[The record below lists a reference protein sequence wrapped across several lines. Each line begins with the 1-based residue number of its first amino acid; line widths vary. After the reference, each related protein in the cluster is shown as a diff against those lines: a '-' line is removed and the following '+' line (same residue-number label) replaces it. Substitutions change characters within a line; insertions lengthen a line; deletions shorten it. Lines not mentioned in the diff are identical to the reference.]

1 MTSPAPSTSSAPAPR
16 KAATIFVLVTV
27 LLDVLALGIM
37 IPILPKLVE
46 SMLGGDTARAAIV
59 FGLFS
64 TAFALMQLLF
74 QPVLGALSDR
84 YGRRPVIL
92 FSNLGLGLD
101 YVLMALAPTVWWL
114 FAGRVIAGIAASSFS
129 TATAYITDVTPP
141 DKRAAAYGLIG
152 VAFGVGFVVGPAV
165 GGLLGSIDPRLP
177 LWVAAAFSLA
187 NAAYGYF
194 VLPESLAKENRAPTL
209 TWRMAN
215 PIGSLKLLRGHPELF
230 GLSGAMFLY
239 HISHTVFP
247 SIFVLHAGYRFGWG
261 EAMVGLGLA
270 GFAVCSAIV
279 QGLLIKPAVTRYGER
294 TMLLFGMA
302 AGIVGFLILG
312 LAETSFW
319 FWLGMPVMALWS
331 FIGPTV
337 QGIMSRHVGASEQ
350 GQLQGANG
358 AIQAIGGL
366 IGPTIFTQ
374 LFAAAIAYAG
384 MRYAGA
390 PYLLAALFLV
400 AAGALA
406 WWVMQR
412 NGQTTG
418 TSQPR

>member
-1 MTSPAPSTSSAPAPR
+1 MTSTAPPLNGTPGPR
-16 KAATIFVLVTV
+16 KAATVFVLVTI
-27 LLDVLALGIM
+27 LLDVLALGIS

-46 SMLGGDTARAAIV
+46 TMLGGDTARAAIL

-64 TAFALMQLLF
+64 TAFALMQFLF

-101 YVLMALAPTVWWL
+101 YILMALAPTVWWL

-141 DKRAAAYGLIG
+141 EKRAEAFGLIG

-165 GGLLGSIDPRLP
+165 GGLLGTIDPRLP
-177 LWVAAAFSLA
+177 LWVAAGFSLA

-194 VLPESLAKENRAPTL
+194 VLPESLAKENRSAFR
-209 TWRMAN
+209 WKMAN
-215 PIGSLKLLRGHPELF
+215 PIGSLKLLRGHPELL

-239 HISHTVFP
+239 HLAHTVFP

-261 EAMVGLGLA
+261 EGMVGLGLA
-270 GFAVCSAIV
+270 GFAVCSAVV
-279 QGLLIKPAVTRYGER
+279 QGALIRPAVKHYGER
-294 TMLLFGMA
+294 KMLLFGMA
-302 AGIVGFLILG
+302 AGTVGFVLLG
-312 LAETSFW
+312 LAETSFL
-319 FWLGMPVMALWS
+319 FWLGMPILALWS
-331 FIGPTV
+331 FIGPAV
-337 QGIMSRHVGASEQ
+337 QGIMSRHVSASEQ

-358 AIQAIGGL
+358 AIAAFAGL
-366 IGPTIFTQ
+366 LGPSIFTQ
-374 LFAAAIAYAG
+374 LFAMAIAYAG

-390 PYLLAALFLV
+390 PYLLAGAFLV
-400 AAGALA
+400 AAGVLA
-406 WWVMQR
+406 WWVMR
-412 NGQTTG
+412 ANGTG
-418 TSQPR
+418 EKAQA